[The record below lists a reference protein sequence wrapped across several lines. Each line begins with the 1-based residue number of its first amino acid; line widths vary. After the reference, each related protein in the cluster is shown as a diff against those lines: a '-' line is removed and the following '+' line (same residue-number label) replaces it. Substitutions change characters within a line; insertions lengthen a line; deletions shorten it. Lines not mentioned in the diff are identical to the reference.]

1 VRQLVVAPLSNRD
14 APRRRDQTVGISV
27 LFTRVITCTSRAKR
41 HSITFQHSLD
51 APNKRHQTLSR
62 QRSAIIRATDGSAKT
77 RYSDPFCTTGTE
89 NLSLL
94 YIPTLAFA
102 NLIARRDTGA
112 RSRTSSATIWF
123 LHASCR
129 DYLADE
135 RIVHARR
142 IRRCTGWTKKV
153 REEEDGDQGVEEE
166 RKAHT
171 RAWFQ

>member
-102 NLIARRDTGA
+102 NLHDATQARA
-112 RSRTSSATIWF
+112 RAPPRRRYGFYTRRAAITWPMSV
-123 LHASCR
+123 SCTL
-129 DYLADE
+129 DVYAD
-135 RIVHARR
+135 VPAGRR
-142 IRRCTGWTKKV
+142 R
-153 REEEDGDQGVEEE
+153 
-166 RKAHT
+166 
-171 RAWFQ
+171 